1 MKETTPKKTYD
12 RDFIRVGKSRIEGTG
27 VFAKRNIP
35 KGTRIIEYMGMR
47 KSLSRLLVEISE
59 GNPTHIY
66 TFRLSEHTVIDGAL
80 NGNDARFINH
90 SCTPNCE
97 AYTFDDKV
105 YIYAMRDIKRGE
117 ELSYDYH
124 LGTSMSGGRKQID
137 KSLYVCRCG
146 SPNCKGTMISEK
158 KQRART
164 NGTQTR

>member
-1 MKETTPKKTYD
+1 MKTPTPKKTDD

-35 KGTRIIEYMGMR
+35 KGTRIIEYMGKR
-47 KSLSRLLVEISE
+47 KSLSRQLVEISE
-59 GNPTHIY
+59 GKPTHIY

-80 NGNDARFINH
+80 NGNEARFINH
-90 SCTPNCE
+90 SCNPNCE
-97 AYTFDDKV
+97 TYTFDDKV

-124 LGTSMSGGRKQID
+124 LGTSMRGGMKQID

-146 SPNCKGTMISEK
+146 SPHCTGTMISEK
-158 KQRART
+158 KRRART
-164 NGTQTR
+164 NRSQTR